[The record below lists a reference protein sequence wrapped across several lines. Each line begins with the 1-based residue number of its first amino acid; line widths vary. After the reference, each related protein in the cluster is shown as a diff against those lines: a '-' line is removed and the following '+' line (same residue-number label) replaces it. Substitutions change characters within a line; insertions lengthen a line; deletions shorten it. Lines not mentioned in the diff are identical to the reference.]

1 MEVKSYQD
9 LIAWQKGLALVT
21 HVYEL
26 TSSFPRDEMYGL
38 AGQMRRAAVSIP
50 SNIAEGH
57 GRATKGEFFQ
67 FLCHARGSLCEL
79 QTQLFIARQLGY
91 LTSERQQAVLSSS
104 DELGRMLNGLIAAI
118 ERRRLK
124 GAVQLT
130 PSP

>member
-1 MEVKSYQD
+1 VEVKSYQD

-21 HVYEL
+21 YVYEV

-38 AGQMRRAAVSIP
+38 TTQMRRAAVSIP

-57 GRATKGEFFQ
+57 GRATKGEFLQ

-91 LTSERQQAVLSSS
+91 LASERQQAALSTS
-104 DELGRMLNGLIAAI
+104 DELGRVLNGLIAAI
-118 ERRRLK
+118 ERGRLK
-124 GAVQLT
+124 GAGAT
-130 PSP
+130 NR